1 MQEKA
6 MGKYTEILD
15 AIKNA
20 ENFDARIQ
28 MAQYFLGILERVK
41 DDLYSDERADIT
53 DFALAELE
61 TLPALIEGADCYK
74 KKRAY
79 FDYEDSLLGFVTI
92 ATGYVGELPQEKL
105 EMVKKVV
112 ELVASEMFL
121 ENAVDDLF
129 KQEEIGVAETED
141 LIKLVSEIS
150 EPFHRGLLYRG
161 LLEYKDSVGKMS
173 DDAWKAMSDYIASE
187 LDAYIAKGDALTADE
202 SDAVEIAVD
211 VCKVFLNDKI
221 SEKLVSLLGLRR
233 SNVSFYAVRTLL
245 EAERDVP
252 ATAIDALARDL
263 EYADMTYGEL
273 EKFGKTS
280 LFPTELANPEY
291 LAKSNMVHWL
301 VYPTELGKQPDEIE
315 CIGSI
320 KIKKELYHIFRYKSD
335 SENLTDD
342 LKNEWLIGWSS
353 NDGGTFSEFD
363 LYADYEKK
371 TPEKT
376 VKYIKRKLIK

>member
-1 MQEKA
+1 